1 MTPVEKHVFSNG
13 LTLMLERLPG
23 CKSVGVAVGF
33 PAGGRTEK
41 PEVSGISHYLEHMI
55 FKGTAKVKSV
65 DEAFRR
71 VGANN
76 NAVTEVDSTVYIAE
90 CPKENGTKT
99 LGLWLQFLSEASI
112 DPTEFERERGVIL
125 SEYFITEDNPDY
137 LVEKNITY
145 SLFKGHPLSTTVI
158 GSENTI
164 KAISHSDMTNYFRHW
179 YHPSS
184 AVVWMSGDL
193 KMDALINCVEQND
206 DWTKNG
212 AAPTPSYETFKPKK
226 PSATEISRKIRL
238 AQIGL
243 ALSSP
248 TDTIQQRASLQIL
261 SSMLSAGQSSILRRK
276 LILEAEFTDR
286 LRTISPGFREA
297 GMLFTSFATQPTKV
311 PQVLT
316 ILAKTVRDLRENT
329 AKFKENFENARS
341 HAIGSLSTTI
351 DARIMWRVTLGAWET
366 LRRGQCQWDEIMSSL
381 ESLSFN
387 EFKEN
392 VAEITQP
399 KRIALVL
406 AGNIKKGTSKA
417 AQL

>member
-1 MTPVEKHVFSNG
+1 MTPVEKHSFSNG
-13 LTLMLERLPG
+13 LTLMLEKLPG

-41 PEVSGISHYLEHMI
+41 PEISGISHYLEHMI

-71 VGANN
+71 VGASV

-90 CPKENGTKT
+90 CPRDNGIET

-137 LVEKNITY
+137 LVEKNITF

-158 GSENTI
+158 GSKKTI
-164 KAISHSDMTNYFRHW
+164 KAISHSDMMTYFRHW
-179 YHPSS
+179 YHPSN
-184 AVVWMSGDL
+184 AVVWVSGDL
-193 KMDALINCVEQND
+193 KMEALINCIEQHG
-206 DWTKNG
+206 DWTKHG
-212 AAPTPSYETFKPKK
+212 ATPTPSYQTFKPKK
-226 PSATEISRKIRL
+226 PSTTEVSRRIKL

-248 TDTIQQRASLQIL
+248 TDTVQQRASLQIL

-286 LRTISPGFREA
+286 LRTVAPGFREA
-297 GMLFTSFATQPTKV
+297 GMLLASFAVQPSKV
-311 PQVLT
+311 PEVLT
-316 ILAKTVRDLRENT
+316 ILTKIVRDLRENT
-329 AKFKENFENARS
+329 VKFKENFEIARS
-341 HAIGSLSTTI
+341 HAVGSLSTTI
-351 DARIMWRVTLGAWET
+351 DTRMMWRVTLGAWET
-366 LRRGQCQWDEIMSSL
+366 LRRGQCQWDELIQSL
-381 ESLSFN
+381 ESLSFD
-387 EFKEN
+387 EFKDN

-399 KRIALVL
+399 ERIALVL
-406 AGNIKKGTSKA
+406 AGNIKKGSSKA
-417 AQL
+417 AQW